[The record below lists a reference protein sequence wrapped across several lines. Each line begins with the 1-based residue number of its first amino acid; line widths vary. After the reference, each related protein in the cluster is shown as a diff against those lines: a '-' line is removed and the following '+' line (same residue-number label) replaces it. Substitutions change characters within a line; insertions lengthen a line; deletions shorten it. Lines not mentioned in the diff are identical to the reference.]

1 MIYVTGASGRL
12 GREVMKKIP
21 EAVALVRKPAG
32 FQRQIIVDY
41 DYLEGLKETLR
52 DAKVIIH
59 LAGSMDFG
67 NEKELR
73 KANVG
78 ITRHIVN
85 AAPAGAKI
93 ILASSISVYGKRIA
107 NLPANE
113 RTRTNPDSAYAKTK
127 LEAEKIVTNERGNS
141 IVLRIGTIYGP
152 KIADYYRVLSMI
164 EHGKMK
170 TIGDGKN
177 HVPFVHIEDAA
188 RAIAGAVKARPGIY
202 VVCGG
207 NLTQEEIYSIAAKEL
222 KVTPPKAHV
231 PVEVAMAAVQVE
243 EIKARIFGKKP
254 KITREHVSVLSSDRI
269 FDYSKA
275 KGALG
280 FRPRALARG
289 IMEMVAEYKK
299 FHGSKLKQ

>member
-32 FQRQIIVDY
+32 FQRQIVVDY

-59 LAGSMDFG
+59 LAGSMEFG
-67 NEKELR
+67 DR
-73 KANVG
+73 KGMWDANVG
-78 ITRHIVN
+78 ITRRVVE
-85 AAPAGAKI
+85 AAPHSAKI
-93 ILASSISVYGKRIA
+93 ILASSIAVYGKRIA

-113 RTRTNPDSAYAKTK
+113 RTRTNPDSDYAKSK
-127 LEAEKIVTNERGNS
+127 LEAERIASGERGNTV
-141 IVLRIGTIYGP
+141 ILRIGTIYGP
-152 KIADYYRVLSMI
+152 KFIDYYRVLLMI

-170 TIGDGKN
+170 IIGDGKN
-177 HVPFVHIEDAA
+177 HVPFVHVEDAA

-207 NLTQEEIYSIAAKEL
+207 SLTQEEIYGIAATEM
-222 KVTPPKAHV
+222 KVKPPIAHV
-231 PVEVAMAAVQVE
+231 PVEIAMAMAYVE
-243 EIKARIFGKKP
+243 ELKAKFMKKKP
-254 KITREHVSVLSSDRI
+254 KTTREHVSVLSSDRI

-280 FRPRALARG
+280 FHPRALKRG
-289 IMEMVAEYKK
+289 IAEMAADFKRPRKVR
-299 FHGSKLKQ
+299 